1 MKTLTAS
8 EFAQMIANLFPALS
22 KYDRHIM
29 VFDETG
35 NCAIFAKETAKGY
48 SSVTVRP
55 FGPYTKLTAAK
66 KQECVEYVKNLHIEI
81 ATYTMRNGFVHK
93 CYHVAG
99 TTAKE
104 IESHRGQHWYEWE
117 KAHTTI
123 ENYR

>member
-1 MKTLTAS
+1 MKTLTSS
-8 EFAQMIANLFPALS
+8 EFAQMIANIFPALS
-22 KYDRHIM
+22 EYDRNIM

-48 SSVTVRP
+48 SSVIVHA

-66 KQECVEYVKNLHIEI
+66 KQECVEYVKNLHVEI
-81 ATYTMRNGFVHK
+81 ATYTMRDGFVHK
-93 CYHVAG
+93 AYHIAG
-99 TTAKE
+99 TTAKY

>member
-8 EFAQMIANLFPALS
+8 EFAQMIANIFPALS

-48 SSVTVRP
+48 SSVTVQP

-81 ATYTMRNGFVHK
+81 AT
-93 CYHVAG
+93 
-99 TTAKE
+99 
-104 IESHRGQHWYEWE
+104 
-117 KAHTTI
+117 
-123 ENYR
+123 